1 MEEIFE
7 TLGQAILAAL
17 GAAGI
22 LAITGWLFFGLDGK
36 GGPLGIYILKA
47 LGSAI
52 GA

>member
-22 LAITGWLFFGLDGK
+22 LGIAGWLFFGLDGT
-36 GGPLGIYILKA
+36 GGPLGKFIIAA
-47 LGSAI
+47 LGSVI